1 MFYVNIVVLHSSTN
15 PTFIVI
21 TSVLKWFDDMVRNL
35 KESLLFYSSPI
46 NPKTRKGGGMTRS
59 QAIAKVRKESF
70 AGTRVWEQALDELG
84 WK

>member
-1 MFYVNIVVLHSSTN
+1 MGEEVMV
-15 PTFIVI
+15 
-21 TSVLKWFDDMVRNL
+21 KWFDDMVRNL